1 MENTDNNCSLRNWLC
16 NRSGSQMRSRETVN
30 LAGLYLIH
38 SLALKRK
45 GKVTNRGPSCHLGE
59 DEG

>member
-1 MENTDNNCSLRNWLC
+1 
-16 NRSGSQMRSRETVN
+16 MRSRETVN